1 MLPRYFFD
9 IEDGG
14 LQIDETGT
22 DCAHL
27 DAVRR
32 AAMQILPEIARFE
45 TDGGDRHT
53 FTVIA
58 RDADRRPV
66 FTATLS
72 LTGLWLVD
80 R

>member
-22 DCAHL
+22 ECADL
-27 DAVRR
+27 DAVQR

-45 TDGGDRHT
+45 TDVADRHT

-58 RDADRRPV
+58 RDADRYPV